1 MLAGE
6 SYLKKKTAE
15 VEAWKSGNKGMYS
28 TKGQNISAEVEAF
41 KNGAPMSSCESGAVT
56 ESPSGGRWTVNKSN
70 DVRKYVSPAGGGSG
84 DVRGVFQGTRS
95 LPQASSSTSSTTP
108 TTTPPSTQPAA
119 GKYVPPHLRKK

>member
-1 MLAGE
+1 LFTGE

-28 TKGQNISAEVEAF
+28 TKGQNISAEVEAI
-41 KNGAPMSSCESGAVT
+41 KNGTPMSSCERT
-56 ESPSGGRWTVNKSN
+56 ESPPRSRSNEFRW
-70 DVRKYVSPAGGGSG
+70 YVSPAGGGSG
-84 DVRGVFQGTRS
+84 DVRSVFQGTRS
-95 LPQASSSTSSTTP
+95 LSQPSSSTSSTTP